1 MIAVDTLL
9 PSLKPA
15 DPSKY
20 LEETIYLSDEVSPNK
35 PGYLDLS
42 GQPWARQILNSV
54 LDPSIH

>member
-9 PSLKPA
+9 PTLKPA

-42 GQPWARQILNSV
+42 GQPWAR
-54 LDPSIH
+54 